1 MGPALWGFCDE
12 ERKLCRTSG
21 ICPAVFDIYYPRLV
35 HPNTQQ
41 HHTPYSGSHCLFQGD
56 IETRKYLQNVVREI
70 RVIDCYC
77 YLANAFKQS
86 ILGYSFYRCT
96 MIPLFHESSPDFRP
110 PSLDWHRH
118 HILDTPSTGLRSL
131 HCTIGWHFLC
141 RWSNTRNFSGKWLH
155 GVEVKKLDGAWW
167 FSLKSPKRSVVFF
180 CFV

>member
-21 ICPAVFDIYYPRLV
+21 ICLAVFDIYYSRLA
-35 HPNTQQ
+35 HPNTQKR
-41 HHTPYSGSHCLFQGD
+41 HAPYSDSHCLFQGD
-56 IETRKYLQNVVREI
+56 IETQKYLQNVVRETWTC
-70 RVIDCYC
+70 DCYPS
-77 YLANAFKQS
+77 NVFKQF

-110 PSLDWHRH
+110 PSLGRHRH
-118 HILDTPSTGLRSL
+118 HIPDTPSTGLRSP
-131 HCTIGWHFLC
+131 HCTIEWRFLC
-141 RWSNTRNFSGKWLH
+141 RWSNTRNFFGKWLH
-155 GVEVKKLDGAWW
+155 GVEAKRLDGAWW